1 MNLCSDITSL
11 YRVHM
16 ADLVTIITGL
26 YVYLQVKCDS
36 QDQFEKEFT
45 AINIE
50 GMLHIYYRD
59 PHIL

>member
-1 MNLCSDITSL
+1 
-11 YRVHM
+11 M

>member
-1 MNLCSDITSL
+1 
-11 YRVHM
+11 M
-16 ADLVTIITGL
+16 ADLVTGL

-36 QDQFEKEFT
+36 QEQFEKEST
-45 AINIE
+45 AIDIE